1 MRSIFRFRTTAGLAV
16 ILSSAVGMASCASEL
31 TRTGAS
37 PSYLVIDSILGAK
50 GSNPS
55 EFATPLFS
63 DVQTLVETQVNGQ
76 PVRSPVVYN
85 DLGQVRMRALLKNPT
100 TPTGP
105 SSLNSITV
113 TRYHVEYRRSDGRNN
128 PGVDVPYGFD
138 GGATFTVQ
146 GDAPTTFAF
155 DVVRNQ
161 AKLEPPLR
169 TMAGAGGSIFVSTI
183 AEVTFYGRDQAGNE
197 VQVSGT
203 LQVNFGDWA
212 DDTN

>member
-1 MRSIFRFRTTAGLAV
+1 MRSIFQFRTATGLALV
-16 ILSSAVGMASCASEL
+16 LTSAVGMASCASDL

-37 PSYLVIDSILGAK
+37 PAFLVIDSILGAQ
-50 GSNPS
+50 GSKPT
-55 EFATPLFS
+55 EFGTPLFS
-63 DVQTLVETQVNGQ
+63 DVQTLVDNGTA
-76 PVRSPVVYN
+76 VRTPVVYN
-85 DLGQVRMRALLKNPT
+85 DLGQVRMHAQLKNPT

-138 GGATFTVQ
+138 GAATFTVA
-146 GDAPTTFAF
+146 GESPSTFAF

-161 AKLEPPLR
+161 AKLEPPLI
-169 TMAGAGGSIFVSTI
+169 TMAGGRGGSVFVSTI
-183 AEVTFYGRDQAGNE
+183 AEITFYGRDQAGNE
-197 VQVSGT
+197 VQVAGT

-212 DDTN
+212 DAN

>member
-1 MRSIFRFRTTAGLAV
+1 MRSIFQFRTATGLALV
-16 ILSSAVGMASCASEL
+16 LTSAMGMASCASEL

-37 PSYLVIDSILGAK
+37 PAYLVIDSILGAQ
-50 GSNPS
+50 GNNSS
-55 EFATPLFS
+55 TFGTPLFS
-63 DVQTLVETQVNGQ
+63 DVQTLVDNGTA
-76 PVRSPVVYN
+76 VRSAVVYN
-85 DLGQVRMRALLKNPT
+85 DLGQVRMRVLLKNPT

-113 TRYHVEYRRSDGRNN
+113 NRYHVEYRRSDGRNT

-161 AKLEPPLR
+161 AKLEPPLK
-169 TMAGAGGSIFVSTI
+169 TLVGAGGSVFVSTI
-183 AEVTFYGRDQAGNE
+183 AEITFYGRDQAGNE

-212 DDTN
+212 DGN